1 MKKKSKMWCAHVPKI
16 IKCRIYVSV
25 ITIFGGW
32 NVLSPYGECE
42 SRFMEMI
49 GIVVSMEQE
58 DDIKDKLYEAG
69 WGGRKA
75 CILGKIS

>member
-1 MKKKSKMWCAHVPKI
+1 
-16 IKCRIYVSV
+16 V

-69 WGGRKA
+69 
-75 CILGKIS
+75 